1 MSRPV
6 SRSEFARKAGV
17 SPAAVTKWC
26 KNAGSAACVGARV
39 DLEHD
44 VARQYLTDH
53 GVDPDEA
60 LTDAAEA
67 AESDEH
73 DGPSTDE
80 DPNSLR
86 ISCSSDRDFDEYGDL
101 TLRELIDKYGTVTGV
116 SDWLDSMKK
125 IVDIHEK
132 NLKNAEREG
141 QLIPRELVQVHVF
154 GAIESANRRLL
165 SDAAKTIA
173 HELYPMARRG
183 DPVEAAEKKVREL
196 IGKIITPV
204 KVTAARVLREA

>member
-1 MSRPV
+1 MARPV

-26 KNAGSAACVGARV
+26 KNAGVEACLGSRV

-44 VARQYLTDH
+44 AARQYLTDH
-53 GVDPDEA
+53 GVDPDDVTTEA
-60 LTDAAEA
+60 DEGT
-67 AESDEH
+67 ESDSADRPEH
-73 DGPSTDE
+73 DE
-80 DPNSLR
+80 DPNRLR
-86 ISCSSDRDFDEYGDL
+86 ISCASDADFDEYGDL
-101 TLRELIDKYGTVTGV
+101 TLRELIDRHGTVTGV
-116 SDWLDSMKK
+116 GDWLDAMKK